1 MEWVP
6 TIKLALVKVATPPVS
21 VAVPRAVLP
30 FINRTVP
37 VGVPAKDDTVA
48 VKVTDCP

>member
-1 MEWVP
+1 MLMV
-6 TIKLALVKVATPPVS
+6 ALVKVATPPAR

-30 FINRTVP
+30 FMNVTEP
-37 VGVPAKDDTVA
+37 AGVPAKDDTVA